1 MSFNI
6 KSCGTTDAA
15 TTFFNDQSF
24 GMTPLNASET
34 ANMTLPANDAYK
46 AAFGTAA
53 TTNNEAAQLG
63 TFNFIEFSMSMALQQ
78 NDIVTYGTVQMV
90 GL

>member
-1 MSFNI
+1 
-6 KSCGTTDAA
+6 
-15 TTFFNDQSF
+15 
-24 GMTPLNASET
+24 
-34 ANMTLPANDAYK
+34 MTLPANDAYK

-78 NDIVTYGTVQMV
+78 NDIVMYGTVQMV